1 MVKQVAGVLV
11 AAVVALSAPA
21 SAQVPEEC
29 GPLFI
34 KAGESNAL
42 MLRRSEETRA
52 MIDGELE
59 YVKGRR
65 HPASRIRLGKLA
77 DEFGQR
83 FGEAGALLRSVEE
96 ALRCAAPAT
105 PECRPLYAQ
114 VSADKLWV
122 ERRMQ
127 ATSDYLLAFPFS
139 YMDTLAT
146 RKEIVRFAEF
156 FMLALEAQLN
166 HQQSTLAAVQ
176 CVGKQH

>member
-1 MVKQVAGVLV
+1 MSGARIGL
-11 AAVVALSAPA
+11 AVALLLLVQPA
-21 SAQVPEEC
+21 AAQVPPEC

-59 YVKGRR
+59 YVKRR
-65 HPASRIRLGKLA
+65 ENRFSRISLGKLA

-83 FGEAGALLRSVEE
+83 FGEAVALLNSVEK
-96 ALRCAAPAT
+96 ALRCAAPAM

-114 VSADKLWV
+114 VSADKLRV

-139 YMDTLAT
+139 YMDTLAA
-146 RKEIVRFAEF
+146 RKEIVRFAEHF
-156 FMLALEAQLN
+156 TLALQAQMG